1 MELPN
6 VLRSL
11 EEVTRE
17 IAAYDKDI
25 QDIAE
30 LALLRMT
37 NMWGN
42 PEMLKEFRNVVKLR
56 RDAMLRRDALVRL
69 GTAACSSGTLA
80 RDAEAERQAKEE
92 AEQKAKEEAEQKAK
106 AEAEDT
112 CNEEGEENQ
121 RKKSKKTHARMGISS
136 SSSRRRLV

>member
-11 EEVTRE
+11 EEVNRE

-42 PEMLKEFRNVVKLR
+42 PEMLGEFRNLVKLR
-56 RDAMLRRDALVRL
+56 RVAVVRRDALVRL
-69 GTAACSSGTLA
+69 GTAACGAL
-80 RDAEAERQAKEE
+80 RK
-92 AEQKAKEEAEQKAK
+92 AEQKAKEEAEQKAE

-121 RKKSKKTHARMGISS
+121 RKKSKKTHARVGISS

>member
-11 EEVTRE
+11 EEVNRQ

-42 PEMLKEFRNVVKLR
+42 TEMLKEFRDVVKLR

-92 AEQKAKEEAEQKAK
+92 AEQKAEE
-106 AEAEDT
+106 EAEDT
-112 CNEEGEENQ
+112 CTYEDLELEAMTLKWA
-121 RKKSKKTHARMGISS
+121 RKRPRK
-136 SSSRRRLV
+136 SSRNEVDSNE

>member
-11 EEVTRE
+11 EEVNRQ

-42 PEMLKEFRNVVKLR
+42 TEMLKEFRDVVKLR

-92 AEQKAKEEAEQKAK
+92 AEQKAK
-106 AEAEDT
+106 AEAERKD
-112 CNEEGEENQ
+112 NEEAKAQKAPAKVNWA
-121 RKKSKKTHARMGISS
+121 RKRPRMSGRDNRNEVDSNE
-136 SSSRRRLV
+136 

>member
-1 MELPN
+1 MASTELSG
-6 VLRSL
+6 VLRRL
-11 EEVTRE
+11 EESTRE
-17 IAAYDKDI
+17 IAAYDKEI

-106 AEAEDT
+106 
-112 CNEEGEENQ
+112 EEGEEKQ
-121 RKKSKKTHARMGISS
+121 RKKPKTHARMGISS
-136 SSSRRRLV
+136 SRRR

>member
-37 NMWGN
+37 SMWGN
-42 PEMLKEFRNVVKLR
+42 SEMLKEFRDVVKLR

-69 GTAACSSGTLA
+69 GTAACSSGTVA

-92 AEQKAKEEAEQKAK
+92 AEQKAKEEAEQKAEE
-106 AEAEDT
+106 EAEDT
-112 CNEEGEENQ
+112 CTYEEA
-121 RKKSKKTHARMGISS
+121 KTHAKVNWARKRPRM
-136 SSSRRRLV
+136 SRNDVDSN